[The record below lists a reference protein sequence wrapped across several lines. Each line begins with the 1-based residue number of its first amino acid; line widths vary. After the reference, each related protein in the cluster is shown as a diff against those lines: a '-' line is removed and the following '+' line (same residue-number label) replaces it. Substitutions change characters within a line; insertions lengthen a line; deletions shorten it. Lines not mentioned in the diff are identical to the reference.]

1 MTSSDRWPD
10 GPSSCLTRIQGIER
24 ERNKGLF
31 TADQQIEENG
41 GATSTRQNPNG
52 NGRRRGQ
59 QRHGLECPEERDYYP
74 YWHPTPWHDIAVLT
88 EEPQERCE
96 YYRTESQNV
105 KAKSYCTLPQYNNPD
120 ACSANN
126 GEWKE
131 QAAFEEP
138 PPECTGGISSR
149 DNHNGNV
156 RNGQPHYYMWKIPE
170 FLTGRVVLRIRYNIT
185 TKDFDYG
192 SLANP
197 VEEGAQLSGASG
209 QKIREH
215 GK

>member
-1 MTSSDRWPD
+1 MLSWKGRAVTGFRLHATYMFFFAFCWHL
-10 GPSSCLTRIQGIER
+10 GGTQGIER

-96 YYRTESQNV
+96 YYRMESQNV
-105 KAKSYCTLPQYNNPD
+105 KAKGYCTLPQYNNPD
-120 ACSANN
+120 ACAAND

-156 RNGQPHYYMWKIPE
+156 RNGQPHYYVWKIPE

-185 TKDFDYG
+185 TK
-192 SLANP
+192 
-197 VEEGAQLSGASG
+197 
-209 QKIREH
+209 EH
-215 GK
+215 TWMKFY

>member
-1 MTSSDRWPD
+1 M
-10 GPSSCLTRIQGIER
+10 
-24 ERNKGLF
+24 
-31 TADQQIEENG
+31 
-41 GATSTRQNPNG
+41 
-52 NGRRRGQ
+52 
-59 QRHGLECPEERDYYP
+59 
-74 YWHPTPWHDIAVLT
+74 T

-105 KAKSYCTLPQYNNPD
+105 KAKGYCTLPQYNNPD
-120 ACSANN
+120 ACTANN

-215 GK
+215 RKQTRMTHM